1 MILRSRKSPPTTAR
15 SAQGATGVNKRSLLG
30 GLIRAAFS
38 DRHRSVVAALA
49 LSLAAPGLE
58 PSAGFAG
65 PSAGAAEPRRAP
77 SNSSLKWRPATS
89 RTPQAEPARPAE
101 PTVEPA
107 PLVEPPRQIERT
119 KGADEG
125 PGLIDADR
133 SARPLS
139 SSEADE
145 APAVPTL
152 RYEQSATK
160 SPPPWPRRDNSIR
173 LAQATQPVPNS
184 AVKDP
189 FGDDLKR
196 LGTPQQGAPAT
207 VLPVPGTTRQQAPR
221 PLEPSMPSAAPAPLP
236 STGQLAIGG
245 GGFLEERCPELSE
258 LKKIG
263 AITNNVTAQ
272 PGELP
277 RECFFDARVLS
288 PSNRDW
294 MMTTYMWKASGLCH
308 KPLYF
313 EQVSLERYGHST
325 GKLSQPVVDAAHFFL
340 TIPVLPYKM
349 GIEAPWECKY
359 ALGYYRPGS
368 CAPYIIPPVPLSARG
383 AALEAAAVGTL
394 IYTLP

>member
-1 MILRSRKSPPTTAR
+1 MILRSRKSRPTTAR
-15 SAQGATGVNKRSLLG
+15 SAQGATGFNKRSLLG

-38 DRHRSVVAALA
+38 GRSRWSVVAALA
-49 LSLAAPGLE
+49 LSLAAPELE
-58 PSAGFAG
+58 PTAD
-65 PSAGAAEPRRAP
+65 AAEPRRAP

-89 RTPQAEPARPAE
+89 RTAQAEPVRQAEPQAEPVPQ
-101 PTVEPA
+101 TEPA
-107 PLVEPPRQIERT
+107 PR
-119 KGADEG
+119 ADEG
-125 PGLIDADR
+125 PGLLDADQ

-139 SSEADE
+139 SGEADE
-145 APAVPTL
+145 TAAVSTAGYEKPAT
-152 RYEQSATK
+152 AAA
-160 SPPPWPRRDNSIR
+160 PPWPRRDNSIR
-173 LAQATQPVPNS
+173 LAQATQPLTNPTL
-184 AVKDP
+184 DP

-207 VLPVPGTTRQQAPR
+207 AQPVPGTTRQQAPR
-221 PLEPSMPSAAPAPLP
+221 AFEPSTPSAAPAPLP
-236 STGQLAIGG
+236 STGQLAVGG

-258 LKKIG
+258 MKKIS

-277 RECFFDARVLS
+277 RECFFDNRVLS

-313 EQVSLERYGHST
+313 EQVALERYGHST
-325 GKLSQPVVDAAHFFL
+325 GRFSQPFVDGAHFFL
-340 TIPVLPYKM
+340 TVPILPYKM

-368 CAPYIIPPVPLSARG
+368 CAPYIIPPLPLSARG
-383 AALEAAAVGTL
+383 AVLEAATAAALV
-394 IYTLP
+394 YTLP